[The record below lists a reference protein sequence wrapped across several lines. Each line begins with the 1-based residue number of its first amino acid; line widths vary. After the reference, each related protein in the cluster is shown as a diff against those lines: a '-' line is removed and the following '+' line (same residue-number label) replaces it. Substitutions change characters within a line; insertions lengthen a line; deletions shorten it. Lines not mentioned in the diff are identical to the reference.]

1 MRGRHLFEDMTHTLN
16 DAVCIARRLE
26 HLIFERF
33 ALHIA
38 IGGSCVYRGTSE
50 KDVDIFLYPHTKETP
65 IDRLL
70 IMEWL
75 MSQGFTPR
83 SDVNG
88 DHTQVP
94 DVLVTIET
102 ATGIKADFFFLERHT
117 VLKTEDEKQT
127 PSDFLQL

>member
-1 MRGRHLFEDMTHTLN
+1 MTHTLEH
-16 DAVCIARRLE
+16 AVAIARRLE
-26 HLIFERF
+26 NLIFEKF
-33 ALHIA
+33 ALHVA

-75 MSQGFTPR
+75 IQQGFEPR
-83 SDVNG
+83 TIRDG
-88 DHTQVP
+88 DDFTQVP
-94 DVLVTIET
+94 DVLVTMEK

-117 VLKTEDEKQT
+117 VLNKADEKQT
-127 PSDFLQL
+127 PSDLLRL

>member
-1 MRGRHLFEDMTHTLN
+1 MTHTLD
-16 DAVCIARRLE
+16 DAVGIARRLE
-26 HLIFERF
+26 HLIFEKF
-33 ALHIA
+33 ALHVA

-75 MSQGFTPR
+75 IQQGFEPR
-83 SDVNG
+83 TIRDG
-88 DHTQVP
+88 DDFTQVP
-94 DVLVTIET
+94 DVLVTMEK

-117 VLKTEDEKQT
+117 VVNKADEKQT
-127 PSDFLQL
+127 PRDLLRL